1 MINCFNRHPPSHS
14 SLHTYRCWCGSD
26 DITFGTDDEEG
37 SRFCDLECSGDSDL
51 ICGGSSS
58 VSLYKTEA
66 FTLHAHKPEL
76 FELASSAVYLGCFAD
91 DKNDRVLNS
100 VVAASDVTPEV
111 QANVSS
117 ADACHDRGGG
127 EGVLISCLPS
137 SFDYGPRI
145 SFDTEHTIEGGTVWA
160 NCCSYDWGGFST
172 TELHQQRL

>member
-111 QANVSS
+111 AHQDPDGPKKN
-117 ADACHDRGGG
+117 G
-127 EGVLISCLPS
+127 EAIKALK
-137 SFDYGPRI
+137 
-145 SFDTEHTIEGGTVWA
+145 TEAATALKT
-160 NCCSYDWGGFST
+160 
-172 TELHQQRL
+172 RLKASQDN